1 MTNQV
6 LKARFGRRMA
16 LLRLSVR
23 KAAAD
28 QTPNE
33 TAPHQ
38 GSLRPVQHQFL
49 QRITLSEDR
58 VIRLTNA

>member
-1 MTNQV
+1 MTNLL

-23 KAAAD
+23 KAAGD
-28 QTPNE
+28 QTPDA
-33 TAPHQ
+33 TAPQQ
-38 GSLRPVQHQFL
+38 GSARPVQHQFL

-58 VIRLTNA
+58 VSRLTNA